1 MPRNLIYFIPASW
14 IILIPITILITSLVL
29 FISLKTFSIENSFEI
44 FKKSFFKVFMTTF
57 FSHIITSILIFVVGS
72 IPKFGILI
80 YTNQFTE
87 TSLIGFLM
95 LTIVIAI
102 GILINFKILEKV
114 ILKKQITDKNIKKY
128 ICLIIA
134 LISAPY
140 ILFII

>member
-114 ILKKQITDKNIKKY
+114 ILKKQITDKNIRKY